1 MNKCHLTIINNK
13 KNIYTTPL
21 YEDSDVFSLH
31 SSKVLTELPVNLQV
45 ASVIVFAIASTELPN
60 TLTTVVLG
68 RPRSLPKSP
77 NSLVYRLYFY
87 SSNIY
92 LNIKIWNMDDSIW
105 TEGFLERL
113 RRLRKTCFTHF
124 GGSENGKV
132 YQSRVLI
139 CPDDFSMFPYHQRSR

>member
-1 MNKCHLTIINNK
+1 MKRRILKYFKSWRNKCHLTIINNK

-31 SSKVLTELPVNLQV
+31 SSIVLTELPVNLQV

-92 LNIKIWNMDDSIW
+92 LNIKIWNKDDSIW
-105 TEGFLERL
+105 TEVFLETWDTL
-113 RRLRKTCFTHF
+113 WAMMYANFLK
-124 GGSENGKV
+124 KK
-132 YQSRVLI
+132 
-139 CPDDFSMFPYHQRSR
+139 